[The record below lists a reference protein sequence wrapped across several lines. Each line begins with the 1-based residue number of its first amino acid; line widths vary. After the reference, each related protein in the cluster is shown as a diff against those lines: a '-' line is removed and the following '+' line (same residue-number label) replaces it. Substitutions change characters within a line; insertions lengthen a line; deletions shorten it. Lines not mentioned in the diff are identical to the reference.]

1 MWCEICLHDENY
13 ECNKS
18 QVRKSNVAIVSAV
31 NGLESICGLPY
42 LWGEPTL
49 STGATMMGLHSALRP
64 LWWAYTQH
72 WGHYDEPTLSTEAT
86 MMGQMHVYVMYET
99 GVKLDVKRALL
110 SVLTMPSVW
119 NVDSDVF
126 VVSLVLR
133 CWFQISAEFRAL
145 HPEFR
150 DVISDIC
157 RRMGSGMLVYYLES
171 PDTAD
176 QWDEVSFHL
185 F

>member
-72 WGHYDEPTLSTEAT
+72 WGHYDGPNA
-86 MMGQMHVYVMYET
+86 HVCYAWDRSQKRWCKTSAIISAGNAVS
-99 GVKLDVKRALL
+99 VKRWQRRLGGQCCALL
-110 SVLTMPSVW
+110 LIADLGRVSCLTSGVQGRDIWHLLQDGQRYACLLPG
-119 NVDSDVF
+119 
-126 VVSLVLR
+126 VSWHCWPVGRGLV
-133 CWFQISAEFRAL
+133 S
-145 HPEFR
+145 
-150 DVISDIC
+150 
-157 RRMGSGMLVYYLES
+157 
-171 PDTAD
+171 
-176 QWDEVSFHL
+176 SF
-185 F
+185 